1 MQNIDVNLKH
11 FCLSDSQNWKLG
23 IVKCRKQSVFLEG
36 FTCGRRQSCEEERAS
51 DLTLTLI
58 EKPTWSHGRCCGKG
72 QAWEC
77 LRRHVDSQGQKIMV
91 VLGKD
96 RIGCRTEVP
105 QRFQHLWLLS
115 LWVGLAW
122 CLAHTRRPASK
133 HIVSSVMV
141 IPVVLGTVLD
151 CAGRQETLFKEKAW
165 VHLKS
170 IPLCLPCVCLYT
182 CVCWHTLMCAAAS
195 GAARVLPIS

>member
-1 MQNIDVNLKH
+1 MEGAVGRVRPEK
-11 FCLSDSQNWKLG
+11 CLG
-23 IVKCRKQSVFLEG
+23 
-36 FTCGRRQSCEEERAS
+36 
-51 DLTLTLI
+51 
-58 EKPTWSHGRCCGKG
+58 
-72 QAWEC
+72 
-77 LRRHVDSQGQKIMV
+77 RHVDSQGQKIMV

-105 QRFQHLWLLS
+105 QRFQHLWLLP

-170 IPLCLPCVCLYT
+170 ILLCLPGVCLNT
-182 CVCWHTLMCAAAS
+182 CVCWHTYSCVLLHVELPECCRFLRSVVDAELMGLFDQQGLWPSVHAVCHKEWFCFHIFY
-195 GAARVLPIS
+195 VE